1 MCLLPACHMAFVSH
15 DSTVMEDGWPL
26 GLQPLNARVSLAS
39 SDHDHSG
46 SVSFNTMLAASP
58 SSSSDSGTECQHP
71 LSIAAPGSEIPFLE
85 NQLTPLILELT
96 RSKGSCVHD
105 NGITFGS
112 LIGVSNILELS
123 KRSVRRK
130 NAEAMKENR
139 INNDNKR
146 SKVWVFSLCLRENVD
161 VESDIAVDVPS
172 SLGHFLAVE
181 RRAAS
186 EYRKNHN
193 PHRVQN
199 L

>member
-58 SSSSDSGTECQHP
+58 SSSSDSGTE
-71 LSIAAPGSEIPFLE
+71 
-85 NQLTPLILELT
+85 
-96 RSKGSCVHD
+96 SKGSCVHD